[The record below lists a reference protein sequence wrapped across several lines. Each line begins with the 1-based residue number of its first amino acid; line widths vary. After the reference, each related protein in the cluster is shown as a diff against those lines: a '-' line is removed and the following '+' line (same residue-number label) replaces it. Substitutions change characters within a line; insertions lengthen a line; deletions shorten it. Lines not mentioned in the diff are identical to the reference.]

1 LSVYTDRQS
10 KLTIFRSDMMVNLIT
25 AADAPRF
32 GQDGFDMTGLAAP
45 SRGCSTLSTWRIL
58 AAPGAASPVHRLTSD
73 EAFVV
78 VRGELTATLDGED
91 VVVHAGDSLSVP
103 PGVAFQVANRSAEP
117 FEAIASMAAG
127 GQALVGDAAPFTPPW
142 AA

>member
-1 LSVYTDRQS
+1 ME
-10 KLTIFRSDMMVNLIT
+10 LTIFEEHQMANHIT

-45 SRGCSTLSTWRIL
+45 SRGCSTLSTWRIR
-58 AAPGAASPVHRLTSD
+58 AQPGAASPVHRLTSD

-78 VRGELTATLDGED
+78 VRGELTATLDGQD
-91 VVVHAGDSLSVP
+91 VVVRAGDSLSVP
-103 PGVAFQVANRSAEP
+103 PGVDFRIANRSAEP

-127 GQALVGDAAPFTPPW
+127 GQATVGDGAPFTPPW

>member
-1 LSVYTDRQS
+1 
-10 KLTIFRSDMMVNLIT
+10 MVNLIT

-45 SRGCSTLSTWRIL
+45 SRGCATLSTWRIH
-58 AAPGAASPVHRLTSD
+58 AAPGAASPVHHLTSD

-78 VRGELTATLDGED
+78 VTGELTATLDGED
-91 VVVHAGDSLSVP
+91 VVVRAGDSLSVP
-103 PGVAFQVANRSAEP
+103 PGVAFRIANRSAEP
-117 FEAIASMAAG
+117 FVAIASMAAG
-127 GQALVGDAAPFTPPW
+127 GQALVGDGAPFTPPW